1 MKIPIFFQVTFVAA
15 LLQCYH
21 LSFAQPDR
29 VSNQNN
35 SLLAVNYFPTNS
47 KNLVAIG
54 TNQIFLHRSTDS
66 SLTWLSGEVVS
77 PFIIIGRS
85 SANADTGSAG
95 DSATAL
101 ERDTSSR
108 EYIYFPRELPTWK
121 FVKTLGFTLAYIP
134 AIISEE
140 EINHSPLIDFNMRL
154 GLPYNF
160 SANARISTIG
170 ITNYIQVGGQWN
182 HSFNNF
188 SFGLGFDVAYWL
200 GSFRRPDFK
209 VVANGTMNYPFI
221 SLGFDFDNFYV
232 SLKAEAQ
239 IVTFSETFIG
249 DASVGGIQKDLAGF
263 IITYA
268 LEQPFWKNTQIVQ
281 GVRLSYTKFFYQSW
295 LSFSTFD
302 RYIIFPEFIIGI
314 QL

>member
-1 MKIPIFFQVTFVAA
+1 MKIPIFFQATFVAA
-15 LLQCYH
+15 LLQCQH
-21 LSFAQPDR
+21 L
-29 VSNQNN
+29 
-35 SLLAVNYFPTNS
+35 LLAQSGWVSQQNYTSLAINYFRTDHID
-47 KNLVAIG
+47 LVGIG
-54 TNQIFLHRSTDS
+54 TNYIFHRTTAAG
-66 SLTWLSGEVVS
+66 LTWLSGGVVS
-77 PFIIIGRS
+77 PFSLNGVSFAI
-85 SANADTGSAG
+85 ADTVSAG
-95 DSATAL
+95 DSATTL
-101 ERDTSSR
+101 ERGTSSR
-108 EYIYFPRELPTWK
+108 EYIYFPRELPAWK

-140 EINHSPLIDFNMRL
+140 EINQSPLIDFNMRL

-170 ITNYIQVGGQWN
+170 ITNNFQIGGQWN

-188 SFGLGFDVAYWL
+188 SFGIGFDFAYWL
-200 GSFRRPDFK
+200 GSFRRPDFN

-221 SLGFDFDNFYV
+221 SIGLDFDDFYV
-232 SLKAEAQ
+232 SLRAEAQ

-249 DASVGGIQKDLAGF
+249 DASVGGIQKELAGF

-268 LEQPFWKNTQIVQ
+268 LEQPFWKNTNIVQ

-302 RYIIFPEFIIGI
+302 RYIFFPEFIIGI
-314 QL
+314 FL

>member
-1 MKIPIFFQVTFVAA
+1 MIEK
-15 LLQCYH
+15 
-21 LSFAQPDR
+21 
-29 VSNQNN
+29 
-35 SLLAVNYFPTNS
+35 
-47 KNLVAIG
+47 KMNLITSAILFCVFC
-54 TNQIFLHRSTDS
+54 TSISSQSISAEDS
-66 SLTWLSGEVVS
+66 SSKTSG
-77 PFIIIGRS
+77 
-85 SANADTGSAG
+85 
-95 DSATAL
+95 
-101 ERDTSSR
+101 RDNTSR

-170 ITNYIQVGGQWN
+170 ITNYFLVGGQWN

-188 SFGLGFDVAYWL
+188 SFGIGFDVAYWL
-200 GSFRRPDFK
+200 GSFRRPDFN

-221 SLGFDFDNFYV
+221 SFGFDFDDFYV
-232 SLKAEAQ
+232 SLRAEAQ

-263 IITYA
+263 TITYA
-268 LEQPFWKNTQIVQ
+268 LEQPFWKNTHIVQ
-281 GVRLSYTKFFYQSW
+281 GVRLNYTKFFYQSW

-302 RYIIFPEFIIGI
+302 RYIFFPEFIIGI